1 MRLWLGS
8 AGAGRKRALA
18 SPIRRF
24 CPAPQ
29 LHSKDFPVVS
39 TVGEL
44 LVR

>member
-1 MRLWLGS
+1 VALIWR
-8 AGAGRKRALA
+8 GR
-18 SPIRRF
+18 
-24 CPAPQ
+24 PAPQ